1 LALFTYL
8 AAFLAA
14 LLASRL
20 AFLSYFLATFLAD
33 LSAAFFFN
41 ASVLAAGLL
50 TPFKEAFVLA
60 SFASLAAC
68 LLALATLR
76 FD

>member
-1 LALFTYL
+1 
-8 AAFLAA
+8 
-14 LLASRL
+14 L

-33 LSAAFFFN
+33 LSAAFRLLAVVCIFDHPSIFFFN
-41 ASVLAAGLL
+41 ASILPAGPPI
-50 TPFKEAFVLA
+50 PFKEAFVLA